1 MDNLISFTQT
11 WHNKPYPSID
21 PTRPELSAAG
31 RFVAITGGG
40 TGIGRSIAIAFAQAG
55 ASTIAILGRRHDRLE
70 SAAAEITGASG
81 GKTNAIFEA
90 VDISQRGQLDA
101 AVTNLV
107 KKADGAKIDVLISNA
122 GVSPDM
128 GAVVGFEEAEFR
140 RGIELNVIGA
150 FNTLQS
156 FGPFLTSNA
165 YVFNTSTGMVHVRPI
180 AQGWAYT
187 AVKAAVFKMFEYL
200 QDDNPEWHVVQIQ
213 PGVIRTELN
222 ERFDIVGQD
231 DPALVAHFY
240 VWLAS
245 PEAEFLKGRFVW
257 VNWDVDELKARA
269 DEIKNSLLFKVIL
282 NGVPM

>member
-1 MDNLISFTQT
+1 M
-11 WHNKPYPSID
+11 PYSSID

-31 RFVAITGGG
+31 KFVAITGGG

-55 ASTIAILGRRHDRLE
+55 ASTIAILGRRLDRLE
-70 SAAAEITGASG
+70 TAAAEIAKASG
-81 GKTNAIFEA
+81 GKPNVIFEA
-90 VDISQRGQLDA
+90 VDISQRSKLDA

-107 KKADGAKIDVLISNA
+107 KKADGVKIDILISNA
-122 GVSPDM
+122 GVSPDV
-128 GAVVGFEEAEFR
+128 GAVVGFDEAEFR

-165 YVFNTSTGMVHVRPI
+165 YIFNTSTGMVHLRPI

-231 DPALVAHFY
+231 DPALAAQFY

-245 PEAEFLKGRFVW
+245 PEAEFLKGKFVW

-269 DEIKNSLLFKVIL
+269 NEIKSSLLFKVIL